1 MSISRHYAALNN
13 AEDAQSALPY
23 VFLATGDSVFTA
35 EKRVGE
41 CFFTRGRG
49 RKMDDS
55 DLFSY
60 VQSTEDM
67 DDYEDTKIESDIT
80 TERVKVIN
88 SYLESKIN
96 AINEEYTSENRVTK
110 NVRGSIIDLKSVYAY
125 MLSKIES
132 PNDLKD
138 FASPD
143 IKSDPWALEWSL
155 NHLELDPLYNFS
167 LDEVRPSDKGETA
180 LFKAIKDKISYDRFK
195 ILDDLIE
202 YFKSTDREDLVEYI
216 KVNTFKFISDS
227 TSGIANSHDLSEE
240 DFSVVNSARVMYISR
255 RKIDLNYS
263 LELVNLPATTYK
275 KRSGKI
281 KSDLLELGEELSSG
295 VNNKMKDYLIS

>member
-1 MSISRHYAALNN
+1 MSISRHYSALDN

-60 VQSTEDM
+60 VQSTEEL
-67 DDYEDTKIESDIT
+67 DDYEDTKMESDIT
-80 TERVKVIN
+80 AERVKVIN
-88 SYLESKIN
+88 TYLEGKIA
-96 AINEEYTSENRVTK
+96 AIQGEYDSENRITK
-110 NVRGSIIDLKSVYAY
+110 NIRGRILDLKAVYAY
-125 MLSKIES
+125 MLSKIDN

-138 FASPD
+138 FVSPN
-143 IKSDPWALEWSL
+143 IEENPWALEWSL
-155 NHLELDPLYNFS
+155 NHLELEPLYNFT
-167 LDEVRPSDKGETA
+167 LDEVRSIDKGETK
-180 LFKAIKDKISYDRFK
+180 LFKDIKDKISYDRYK

-202 YFKSTDREDLVEYI
+202 YFKSVQREDLVDYI
-216 KVNTFKFISDS
+216 KVNSFKFISDS
-227 TSGIANSHDLSEE
+227 TSGISNSHNLSDE
-240 DFSVVNSARVMYISR
+240 DFAVVNSARVMYISR

-275 KRSGKI
+275 KRSNKI
-281 KSDLLELGEELSSG
+281 KNELLDLGDELSDG